1 MIEAVTDIVF
11 APVIPWPALAALA
24 AVGLV
29 LFLWGLVRRARGTL
43 VRAIPVAALL
53 AAVANP
59 QVVQEDRRPLPDVAV
74 VVVDESLSQRVGDR
88 ESQTALAVQQ
98 LTERLQGDES
108 LEVRVERVGSTLESG
123 TRLFEAL
130 SRATADVPRRR
141 VAGAVVVTDGQVH
154 DVPGDVADSPP
165 GFPVHTL
172 LTGEPGQTDRR
183 LVVERAPDFGLV
195 GKPVEVTVRVVDE
208 NAPPGSVAPV
218 TIAVDDRPARAVSV
232 PIGQPVRL
240 PVLIDHAG
248 QTVVALETPG
258 GEEDLSPL
266 NNQAAIAINGVR
278 DRLRVLLISGEPH
291 IGERAWRNLLKS
303 DPNVDLVHFTIL
315 RPPSKDDLT
324 PLRELALIAFPIQ
337 ELFEQR
343 LYDFDLI
350 VFDRYTRSGLVPDPY
365 MANVRDYVRQGGALL
380 LAVGP
385 EFAEPFSLY
394 DSPLGDILPAAP
406 SGEVLDETFRPRVA
420 GLGLRHPV
428 TDALVPGPTAQP
440 LGPWVRQIAARPK
453 GDAATVMTGAAGE
466 PLLLLDRV
474 DDGRVALL
482 LSDTLWLWEK
492 GWRGGG
498 PQAELVR
505 RLAHWLM
512 KEPDLE
518 ERSLRAE
525 VSGGTLTVTRRS
537 LEQGPPE
544 VTVTSP
550 SGVETTVALEAAEG
564 GMSRATLPVEE
575 PGVWRVTDG
584 DMTAI
589 AAAGSANPLETS
601 AVVATDAVMQPV
613 AEASGGGLWWLAE
626 GGVPDVR
633 RVSAEAAT
641 AGSGWL
647 GLRANGDYVVAGVRQ
662 TPLLPLWAAILLILG
677 GVVLAWWR
685 EGR

>member
-24 AVGLV
+24 LVGLV
-29 LFLWGLVRRARGTL
+29 LLAWGLVRRARGTL

-53 AAVANP
+53 VAVANP
-59 QVVQEDRRPLPDVAV
+59 QVVQEDRRPLSDVAV
-74 VVVDESLSQRVGDR
+74 VVVDESLSQRVGNR
-88 ESQTALAVQQ
+88 QSETALAVQK
-98 LTERLQGDES
+98 LTERLQADES
-108 LEVRVERVGSTLESG
+108 LEVRVERVGSTLDSG
-123 TRLFEAL
+123 TRLFDAL
-130 SRATADVPRRR
+130 ERATADVPGRR
-141 VAGAVVVTDGQVH
+141 VAGAILVTDGQVH
-154 DVPGDVADSPP
+154 DAPATLPEGAP

-172 LTGEPGQTDRR
+172 LTGEPGQSDRR
-183 LVVERAPDFGLV
+183 LVIEQAPDFGLV
-195 GKPVEVTVRVVDE
+195 GRPVEVTVKVVDE
-208 NAPPGSVAPV
+208 NAAAGTSAPV
-218 TIAVDDRPARAVSV
+218 TLTVDDQPARSFSV
-232 PIGQPVRL
+232 PVGQAVRIPVM
-240 PVLIDHAG
+240 IDHAG
-248 QTVVALETPG
+248 QTVVALETPAG
-258 GEEDLSPL
+258 TEDLSPL
-266 NNQAAIAINGVR
+266 NNQAAFAVNGVR

-394 DSPLGDILPAAP
+394 DSPLGDVLPAAP
-406 SGEVLDETFRPRVA
+406 SGEVLDETFRPRIA

-428 TDALVPGPTAQP
+428 TDALVPPETATP
-440 LGPWVRQIAARPK
+440 LGPWVRQIVARPK
-453 GDAATVMTGAAGE
+453 GDAATVMTGVAGE

-474 DDGRVALL
+474 EEGRVALL

-518 ERSLRAE
+518 ETSLRAE

-537 LEQGPPE
+537 LEPRPPE
-544 VTVTSP
+544 VAVTSP
-550 SGVETTVALEAAEG
+550 SGEEHAITLEEVEG
-564 GMSRATLPVEE
+564 GMSRGTLPVEE
-575 PGVWRVTDG
+575 PGVWRASDG
-584 DMTAI
+584 TMTAI
-589 AAAGSANPLETS
+589 AAAGAANPLETS
-601 AVVATDAVMQPV
+601 AVVATDAVLQPV
-613 AEASGGGLWWLAE
+613 AEMSGGGLWWLAAS
-626 GGVPDVR
+626 GVPDIH
-633 RVSAEAAT
+633 RVSPEAAS
-641 AGSGWL
+641 AGSRWM
-647 GLRANGDYVVAGVRQ
+647 GLRANGGYVVAGVRQ
-662 TPLLPLWAAILLILG
+662 IPLLPLWAAILLILG